1 MKVKKVRSQKEFDQ
15 SSFLSGENDY
25 MESLYED
32 FLQDPS
38 SVTNEW
44 RQYFDSIGSSA
55 VPDVSHQTI
64 RENLI
69 RSARHS
75 LPVMV
80 SDASEGQE
88 RVDALIR
95 AFRHYGHF
103 QANLDPLGLNAY
115 YKPDP
120 RLTLEYH
127 NLGHVNSSQT
137 YLSRGVLPGEEASL
151 SAIFSALQQIYC
163 QSVGVELMHIDS
175 EAEQQW
181 LLNKIEDPNLQAGF
195 EDEQSVEI
203 LDALSVA
210 EGFEKYLDVKYPGQ
224 KRFSIEGLETVIP
237 MLNDLANQ
245 AKKGGFEEV
254 KIGMAHRGRLNVLV
268 NVLGQPPQSLYQIF
282 DGNIDHGNLSG
293 DVKYHQGYSSDVV
306 TPSGPI
312 HFSMM
317 FNPSHLEFVN
327 PVAMGAARA
336 KQDCFNHKVQT
347 DYALLVLLHGDAAF
361 VGQGIV
367 TESLNMSKTR
377 AYDIGGTIH
386 IITNNQV
393 GFTTH
398 NPHDSRS
405 SFYCTG
411 PAKSIEAPI
420 FHVNADDPVM
430 AVKIMRLALEYRLKF
445 EKDVVVDLIGFRRH
459 GHQEVDEP
467 RVTQPLMYHAVDRHP
482 GVRALFA
489 DSLMKKQIVSQAALD
504 QKHDA
509 IRERLDHGESMVQ
522 TVPNRSSNDFE
533 INWAPYFH
541 QDWSVFADTTVIEE
555 DLQDLGKRLSTVPEN
570 CDLHRNVKKI
580 LLARQKMAQGEMMLD
595 WGMAETLAY
604 ATLLKDGFGVRLVG
618 EDARRGTFFHRHATL
633 FDQHTGT
640 EHTPLAQIAKQYNTP
655 FTNCDSVLSETG
667 ALGFEYGYSMTN
679 PKTLVLWEAQ
689 FGDFANVAQVIIDQ
703 FIASAWQKWQRL
715 SGLVMLLPHG
725 YEGMGPE
732 HSSARLERYLQLA
745 AQENI
750 QVCVPTTPAQIFHL
764 LRRQM
769 IRSYR
774 VPLIVMTPKSLL
786 RHKLAVSPL
795 EDLSHSQFCPVLS
808 EIDDIDS
815 SCVTRVIACSGKVY
829 YELLEKR
836 REHQLNHIAIIRI
849 EQLYPF
855 PYDAVKTILASYS
868 NATELEWCQE
878 EPKNQGAWFLIRS
891 RLEKFLPSSMHLMYS
906 CRVPMAAPSAG
917 HTSMFKKHQ
926 AEVISRALSLEGLEP
941 YSVRAIRTE

>member
-1 MKVKKVRSQKEFDQ
+1 MKTKKVRSREEFGQ

-32 FLQDPS
+32 FLKDS
-38 SVTNEW
+38 LSVSNEW
-44 RQYFDSIGSSA
+44 REYFESLNSSLA
-55 VPDVSHQTI
+55 PDISHESI
-64 RENLI
+64 REKI
-69 RSARHS
+69 RQAAYQPSRAMMLES
-75 LPVMV
+75 
-80 SDASEGQE
+80 SQGQE
-88 RVDALIR
+88 RVDALIN

-103 QANLDPLGLNAY
+103 QASLDPSGINAF
-115 YKPDP
+115 YKDEP

-127 NLGHVNSSQT
+127 NLAHVDLTQT
-137 YLSRGVLPGEEASL
+137 YLTRGVLLEEQAPL

-163 QSVGVELMHIDS
+163 QTVGVEVMHIDS
-175 EAEQQW
+175 EAERKW
-181 LLNKIEDPNLQAGF
+181 LLEQIESPSLQAGF
-195 EDEQSVEI
+195 EDQKLIDI
-203 LDALSVA
+203 LDALSAA

-224 KRFSIEGLETVIP
+224 KRFSLEGLETVIP

-282 DGNIDHGNLSG
+282 DGNVEHGNLSG

-336 KQDCFNHKVQT
+336 KQDCFSHKVET

-367 TESLNMSKTR
+367 SESLNMSKTR

-430 AVKIMRLALEYRLKF
+430 AVKMLRLAFEYRLKF
-445 EKDVVVDLIGFRRH
+445 EKDVVIDLIGFRRH

-467 RVTQPLMYHAVDRHP
+467 RVTQPLMYHAVDKHP
-482 GVRALFA
+482 GTRAIFA
-489 DSLMKKQIVSQAALD
+489 DVLIKKGIVDQPSLD

-509 IRERLDHGESMVQ
+509 IRDRLDLGESMIE
-522 TVPNRSSNDFE
+522 TIPNRVSNGYE

-541 QDWSVFADTTVIEE
+541 QEWNVFADTTVTEE
-555 DLQDLGKRLSTVPEN
+555 TLQELGGQLSLIPE
-570 CDLHRNVKKI
+570 DFELHRNVKKI
-580 LLARQKMAQGEMMLD
+580 MLARQKMSQGEMLLD

-633 FDQHTGT
+633 FDQNTSL
-640 EHTPLAQIAKQYNTP
+640 EYTPLAQIAEQQNTP
-655 FTNCDSVLSETG
+655 FTNCDSALSETG

-679 PKTLVLWEAQ
+679 PKMLVLWEAQ

-769 IRSYR
+769 LRSYR

-795 EDLSHSQFCPVLS
+795 ADLSHGQFCPVLP
-808 EIDDIDS
+808 EIDDLDPSAI
-815 SCVTRVIACSGKVY
+815 TRVIACSGKVY

-836 REHQLNHIAIIRI
+836 REHNLNHIAIIRI

-855 PYDAVKTILASYS
+855 PYDAVKEILASYP
-868 NATELEWCQE
+868 NAVELEWCQE

-891 RLEKFLPSSMHLMYS
+891 RLEKFLPDAMHLLYS

-917 HTSMFKKHQ
+917 HTAMFKKHQ
-926 AEVISRALSLEGLEP
+926 AEVINRALSLEGLEP
-941 YSVRAIRTE
+941 YSVRAVRAD

>member
-1 MKVKKVRSQKEFDQ
+1 MKSKTVRSKEAFE
-15 SSFLSGENDY
+15 SSSYLSGANDY
-25 MESLYED
+25 IESLYED
-32 FLQDPS
+32 FLQDAS
-38 SVTNEW
+38 SVDQNW
-44 RQYFDSIGSSA
+44 RQYFESLSPSNVA
-55 VPDVSHQTI
+55 DVSHEMI
-64 RENLI
+64 RKQLVLE
-69 RSARHS
+69 ARH
-75 LPVMV
+75 PARGAVMSADGQ
-80 SDASEGQE
+80 SD
-88 RVDALIR
+88 VDALIN

-103 QANLDPLGLNAY
+103 QASLDPSGINAF
-115 YKPDP
+115 YKGEP

-127 NLGHVNSSQT
+127 NLAHVDLTQT
-137 YLSRGVLPGEEASL
+137 YLTRGVLPKEQAPL

-163 QSVGVELMHIDS
+163 QTVGVEVMHIDS
-175 EAEQQW
+175 QAECKW
-181 LLNKIEDPNLQAGF
+181 LLEQIESPSLQAGF
-195 EDEQSVEI
+195 EDQKLMDI

-224 KRFSIEGLETVIP
+224 KRFSLEGLETVIP

-282 DGNIDHGNLSG
+282 DGNVEHGNLSG

-336 KQDCFNHKVQT
+336 KQDCFNHKVET

-367 TESLNMSKTR
+367 SESLNMSKTR

-430 AVKIMRLALEYRLKF
+430 AVKMLRLAFEYRLKF
-445 EKDVVVDLIGFRRH
+445 EKDVVIDLIGFRRH

-467 RVTQPLMYHAVDRHP
+467 RVTQPLMYHAVDKHP
-482 GVRALFA
+482 GTRAMFA
-489 DSLMKKQIVSQAALD
+489 DVLIKKGIVDQPSLD

-509 IRERLDHGESMVQ
+509 IRDRLDLGESMIE
-522 TVPNRSSNDFE
+522 TIPNRVSNGYE

-541 QDWSVFADTTVIEE
+541 QEWNVFADTTVTEE
-555 DLQDLGKRLSTVPEN
+555 TLQALGGQLSLIPE
-570 CDLHRNVKKI
+570 DFELHRNVKKI
-580 LLARQKMAQGEMMLD
+580 MVARQKMSQGEMLLD

-633 FDQHTGT
+633 FDQNTGL
-640 EHTPLAQIAKQYNTP
+640 EYTPLAQIAEQQNTP
-655 FTNCDSVLSETG
+655 FTNCDSALSETG

-679 PKTLVLWEAQ
+679 PKMLVLWEAQ

-769 IRSYR
+769 LRSYR

-795 EDLSHSQFCPVLS
+795 ADLSHGKFCPVLP
-808 EIDDIDS
+808 EIDDLDPS
-815 SCVTRVIACSGKVY
+815 AVTRVIACSGKVY

-836 REHQLNHIAIIRI
+836 REHNLNHIAIIRI

-855 PYDAVKTILASYS
+855 PYDAVKEILASYP
-868 NATELEWCQE
+868 NAVELEWCQE

-891 RLEKFLPSSMHLMYS
+891 RLEKFLPDAMRLLYS

-917 HTSMFKKHQ
+917 HTAMFKKHQ
-926 AEVISRALSLEGLEP
+926 AEVINRALSLEGLEP
-941 YSVRAIRTE
+941 YSVRAVRTD